1 MSLAQKIAEDL
12 KKAMKSKDEF
22 RLSCLRML
30 KTSLKHKQAE
40 KGREPNDD
48 EIQSVISS
56 MIRKNQEAAQEFR
69 KGNREDLALKEEGE
83 VKILYGYMPEQLSPA
98 EIENVLHG
106 IISEL
111 SASNLK
117 DLGKVMKVAM
127 ERIGEKAQGKEV
139 NQIAK
144 KLLS

>member
-1 MSLAQKIAEDL
+1 MTLAQRIAEDL
-12 KKAMKSKDEF
+12 TKAMKSKDEF

-40 KGREPNDD
+40 NGNEINDE
-48 EIQSVISS
+48 EIQYVISS
-56 MIRKNQEAAQEFR
+56 MIRKNQEAAEEFR

-83 VKILYGYMPEQLSPA
+83 VKILYEYMPEQLSPA
-98 EIENVLHG
+98 EIENVLRE

-111 SASNLK
+111 SATNLK

-127 ERIGEKAQGKEV
+127 GRIAEKAQGKEV

>member
-1 MSLAQKIAEDL
+1 MSLSQRIAEDL
-12 KKAMKSKDEF
+12 KNALKSRDEF

-40 KGREPNDD
+40 EGKELKDD

-56 MIRKNQEAAQEFR
+56 MIRKNQEAASEFR
-69 KGNREDLALKEEGE
+69 KGNREDLAIKEEAE
-83 VKILYGYMPEQLSPA
+83 VKVLYGYMPEQMSSA
-98 EIENVLHG
+98 EIENALRE

-111 SASNLK
+111 SATNLK

-127 ERIGEKAQGKEV
+127 GRIAERAQGKEV